1 MKQPAGLPGT
11 PAAMNDLDSTATPN
25 ERPAMR
31 VMVLA
36 WAIAAAQT
44 PVAAWAWLSCLAL
57 GLVAHRF
64 SPRTGSPLPASLAL
78 RDLPTPQR
86 PPARRRTDGI
96 GPAPKPAMPVLAAH
110 RDTLTGLATLEQL
123 HDEGPAWAHDLQS
136 RGLSLCVLHVGLDGL
151 APVVERY
158 GRDAGDQLL
167 RQVAKRLRQLARDE
181 DRVMR
186 FEGDEFLLVLA
197 CPNAECLS
205 FTRTMSARIKAE
217 LQRPLSYRTL
227 SNLRIGCRVGSGVW
241 PLHGHTL
248 EAVLRHAADMLAS
261 IRPRL
266 AEPLE
271 TA

>member
-1 MKQPAGLPGT
+1 
-11 PAAMNDLDSTATPN
+11 MNDLDNPATPN
-25 ERPAMR
+25 EPPAMR

-36 WAIAAAQT
+36 WALAAAQT
-44 PVAAWAWLSCLAL
+44 PIAAWAWLSCLAL

-64 SPRTGSPLPASLAL
+64 GPRAETTLPAHLAL
-78 RDLPTPQR
+78 GDLPPPKRT
-86 PPARRRTDGI
+86 PARRRTDVAGRI
-96 GPAPKPAMPVLAAH
+96 AKPPVPVLIAH

-123 HDEGPAWAHDLQS
+123 RDEGPAWSQDLQA

-151 APVVERY
+151 EPVIERY

-167 RQVAKRLRQLARDE
+167 RQVAKRLRQLARDD

-186 FEGDEFLLVLA
+186 FDGHEFLLVLA
-197 CPNAECLS
+197 CPTAECIN
-205 FTRTMSARIKAE
+205 FTRTLSARIKTE

-241 PLHGHTL
+241 PLHGTTL
-248 EAVLRHAADMLAS
+248 EAVLQHAADMLAS

-271 TA
+271 AA